1 MDNPWRLDG
10 KKALVTGGT
19 KGIGKAV
26 VDELLALG
34 ARVFTIA
41 RSPKE
46 VVQCVLEWKDRE
58 LAADGLSADITRSDD
73 RQNIFNTIQAKWD
86 TLDILI
92 NNAGT
97 NIRKKTIEYERQEYE
112 FLLNTNMTAGFELC
126 RLFYPLL
133 EKSAGAAVVNVVS
146 VAGLTHMRT
155 GSPYA
160 MSKAAMTQLTRNLAV
175 EWADKRIRVNAVA
188 PWYIRTPLTEHLF
201 EDEQYL
207 KEVLARTPLGRIG
220 EPPEVAR
227 TVAFLCMP
235 AASFITGQCIAVD
248 GGFLVYGF

>member
-19 KGIGKAV
+19 KGIGKAI
-26 VDELLALG
+26 VDELLQLG
-34 ARVFTIA
+34 ASVITVARNPKDVVKRV
-41 RSPKE
+41 
-46 VVQCVLEWKDRE
+46 LDWKDAGFDADA
-58 LAADGLSADITRSDD
+58 LAADITRAGD
-73 RQNIFNTIQAKWD
+73 RQNVFATVHNQWGK
-86 TLDILI
+86 LDILI

-97 NIRKKTIEYERQEYE
+97 NIRKKTNEYSPQEYD
-112 FLLNTNMTAGFELC
+112 FLINTNMTAGFELC

-133 EKSAGAAVVNVVS
+133 ENSAEAAVVNVVS

-175 EWADKRIRVNAVA
+175 EWADKKIRVNAVA

-207 KEVLARTPLGRIG
+207 KEVLDRTPLGRIG